1 MWTKRMWKPL
11 LACLMT
17 FFVALPMSG
26 VSAEAPKALDVARSN
41 IVAAPR
47 GERLLMLLNLQ
58 PDRDKLRALPADDV
72 NSTLVETGKRYVS
85 ELLNDERYRSFST
98 VEVIFAL
105 VTSMDEYAR
114 PNYGGMVRIGTVSF
128 KREGTDISV
137 TATNLDP
144 KTLR

>member
-1 MWTKRMWKPL
+1 MWKPL
-11 LACLMT
+11 IACLMT
-17 FFVALPMSG
+17 FVVALPMSG
-26 VSAEAPKALDVARSN
+26 VSAQTSPKALDVARSN

-85 ELLNDERYRSFST
+85 ELLNDERYRSYST
-98 VEVIFAL
+98 VEVIFTL

>member
-1 MWTKRMWKPL
+1 MWKPL

-26 VSAEAPKALDVARSN
+26 ASAQTPPKALDVARSN